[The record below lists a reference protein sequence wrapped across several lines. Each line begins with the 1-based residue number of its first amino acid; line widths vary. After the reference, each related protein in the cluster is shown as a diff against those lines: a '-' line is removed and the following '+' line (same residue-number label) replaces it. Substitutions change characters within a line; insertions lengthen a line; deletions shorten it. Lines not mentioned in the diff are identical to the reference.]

1 MDLADETVRRVVDAY
16 RAAVLAKDVDAFVG
30 LYAPDLRAFDT
41 WGRWSYDG
49 IDAWRAMVTDWFG
62 SLGDARV
69 VVEVA
74 DLRTQVADGLATA
87 QAFFTYRAE
96 AADGRTL
103 RAMQNRLTWVLT
115 PRDGAW
121 KIAHEHTSVPLD
133 HETAKGIFT
142 R

>member
-1 MDLADETVRRVVDAY
+1 MNQADDRVLRVIDGY
-16 RAAVLAKDVDAFVG
+16 VAAVLAKDVDAFVA
-30 LYAPDLRAFDT
+30 LYDRDLRAFDT

-49 IDAWRAMVTDWFG
+49 IDAWRAMVAGWFG
-62 SLGDARV
+62 SLGEERV
-69 VVEVA
+69 IVEVA
-74 DLRTQVADGLATA
+74 DLRTQVADGLVTA

-103 RAMQNRLTWVLT
+103 RAMQNRLTWVLVHK
-115 PRDGAW
+115 DAAW

-133 HETAKGIFT
+133 PGTAKGLFS